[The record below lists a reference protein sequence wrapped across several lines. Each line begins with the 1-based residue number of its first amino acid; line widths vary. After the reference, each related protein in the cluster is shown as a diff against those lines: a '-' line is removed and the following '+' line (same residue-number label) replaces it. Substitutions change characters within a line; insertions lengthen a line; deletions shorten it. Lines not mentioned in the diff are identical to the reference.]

1 MRKFLIFL
9 IILCLLGAVYLG
21 YAHFSGGAV
30 PTFGL
35 AIGGEQAIIRQQA
48 TRFFEHVK
56 FKNITALKDFVAE
69 GTDIQEINQFISK
82 TIGFEPANVDLQS
95 LKVESVEMD
104 SSQQRARAKVHL
116 AGLELKEKRQFDV
129 SKVIFLFLDEKNQ
142 WLVDIDTLSP

>member
-9 IILCLLGAVYLG
+9 IIVCFLGAVYIG

-35 AIGGEQAIIRQQA
+35 AIGGEQALIRQQ
-48 TRFFEHVK
+48 TIRFFEHVK
-56 FKNITALKDFVAE
+56 FKNLVALKDFVRE
-69 GTDIQEINQFISK
+69 GTDVTEINQFISK

-104 SSQQRARAKVHL
+104 SSGQRARAKVHL
-116 AGLELKEKRQFDV
+116 AGLELNEKRQFDV
-129 SKVIFLFLDEKNQ
+129 SKVIFLFLDEKSQ
-142 WLVDIDTLSP
+142 WLIDTDTLSP